1 MSIMK
6 NVICVEIY
14 LTCSNKFTLKKKT
27 ERRMTFHIEYTKRMQ
42 VVLTKIYSH
51 NFLNNTGTIMHII

>member
-1 MSIMK
+1 MRRNISYMFKQIHAK
-6 NVICVEIY
+6 E
-14 LTCSNKFTLKKKT
+14 KT
-27 ERRMTFHIEYTKRMQ
+27 ERLMIFHIEYTRRMQ